1 MPNDLS
7 YSPGLIYL
15 ACPFSHPKSEVQEI
29 RVEAAN
35 RIAASLFRL
44 GYDFFSPLSH
54 GAAFMDLLPDSS
66 KHDHA
71 AWMRLDLAVL
81 RRCETLLIIP
91 LDGWQSSVGVN
102 QEIREFADPDL
113 RPYTNRIYL
122 LGKGQWCAGRYF
134 PGFDS
139 DQNVWEVS
147 PNAK

>member
-102 QEIREFADPDL
+102 QEIREFGQMRAGYYQD
-113 RPYTNRIYL
+113 RVFV
-122 LGKGQWCAGRYF
+122 LGQGQWCAGRYF
-134 PGFDS
+134 PGFDIVANAWEGRS
-139 DQNVWEVS
+139 DDV
-147 PNAK
+147 